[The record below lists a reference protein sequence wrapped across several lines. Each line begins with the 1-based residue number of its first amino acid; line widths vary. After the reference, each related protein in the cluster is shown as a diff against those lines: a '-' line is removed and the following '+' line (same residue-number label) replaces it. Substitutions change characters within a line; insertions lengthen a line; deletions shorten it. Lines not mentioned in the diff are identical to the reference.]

1 MERQSDQVQFELS
14 GFRFDP
20 ASGELRGRNSV
31 VKLRAQ
37 VAQGLSLLI
46 ERPGIVVDRET
57 FSRSLWPDKRIVLF
71 EVSIAAIIRE
81 LRRALGDDPK
91 SPRYI
96 ETLPRRGYR
105 FIAPVERVA
114 SPHEACTSVQV
125 PTAQQQRREGWLSG
139 GRILAI
145 VSLLLVF
152 NGSVSIE
159 ARRSPQA
166 ASEPTPSLRVE
177 PFVAFTEVDATRVVR
192 QIVHEELPAYLA
204 SALPPEF
211 RIIAAESEA
220 PADPDSG
227 AVRVAGSLRMDGE
240 LLTVSARGIA
250 SDDDR
255 QLWSAQYRLNVEDPS
270 LAGREAAARIAAAVL
285 DQLAPDLLGRKTVLP
300 SEQALEFHRQAV
312 ERLQRMAE
320 AETDSAVGLFRRATD
335 IAPEFADAHAGLAN
349 ALIGWPG
356 PPITEERVQSAR
368 AAAERALELAPDH
381 ALASRVLG
389 DIHLFHDRDWTRA
402 GERLHR
408 AVQLDPADA
417 GARHSLA
424 AWMSARGLYREAL
437 QEIELARALDPASI
451 AISIDVMTFHYY
463 ARDFPG
469 TLEAGRR
476 LATLWPE
483 NFASARYSLLSY
495 LAMEDTENALRIAR
509 AELARWRST
518 AAEGSQA
525 PAPDGSDELELYW
538 AATARSLENP
548 AIAPRVDP
556 VLKAMIHARLGELPE
571 ALAYLESAAEEPYF
585 SYLIPY
591 LGVTPALDPL
601 RGNLQFERLLRSL
614 RQAGLSVGPGQS

>member
-1 MERQSDQVQFELS
+1 
-14 GFRFDP
+14 
-20 ASGELRGRNSV
+20 
-31 VKLRAQ
+31 
-37 VAQGLSLLI
+37 
-46 ERPGIVVDRET
+46 VVDRET

-71 EVSIAAIIRE
+71 EVSIAAVIRE

-91 SPRYI
+91 SPRFI

-105 FIAPVERVA
+105 FIASVERIM
-114 SPHEACTSVQV
+114 SPHEAGPSVQV
-125 PTAQQQRREGWLSG
+125 PTSRQQRRESWLSG

-166 ASEPTPSLRVE
+166 ASDTTPSLRVE
-177 PFVAFTEVDATRVVR
+177 PFVAPAEVEATRVVR
-192 QIVHEELPAYLA
+192 QIVDEELSAYLA
-204 SALPPEF
+204 SALPPGF
-211 RIIAAESEA
+211 RIVAAESEA
-220 PADPDSG
+220 PAETDSS
-227 AVRVAGSLRMDGE
+227 AIRIAGSVRMDGK
-240 LLTVSARGIA
+240 LLTVSVRGV
-250 SDDDR
+250 SSEDDR
-255 QLWSAQYRLNVEDPS
+255 RLWGARYRLNAEDPF
-270 LAGREAAARIAAAVL
+270 LAGREAAARIAAAIL
-285 DQLAPDLLGRKTVLP
+285 AELAPGLLDRKTVPP
-300 SEQALEFHRQAV
+300 SAQALEFHRQAV

-320 AETDSAVGLFRRATD
+320 TETDAAAGLFRRAIA

-368 AAAERALELAPDH
+368 AAAERALQLAPDH

-402 GERLHR
+402 GERLYR

-424 AWMSARGLYREAL
+424 SWMSARGLDREAL

-451 AISIDVMTFHYY
+451 AISIDVMSFHYY

-469 TLEAGRR
+469 TLEASRR

-495 LAMEDTENALRIAR
+495 LAMGDTDSALDIAR

-518 AAEGSQA
+518 PGEGPQA
-525 PAPDGSDELELYW
+525 PAPHGLDELDLYW
-538 AATARSLENP
+538 AATARSLKDP
-548 AIAPRVDP
+548 AIAARVDP
-556 VLKAMIHARLGELPE
+556 VLNAMVHARLGELPE
-571 ALAYLESAAEEPYF
+571 ALALLQSAAEEPYF

-614 RQAGLSVGPGQS
+614 RQSGLSVATGES